1 LKDFKFIFILL
12 FMLVLSVS
20 AVSASDLNE
29 TAGIS
34 CDSNQHNQLTQI
46 TNNSHY
52 AAGQSS
58 IYVDDINGDDENDGK
73 SWDSSI
79 KTFNKALEMANDDD
93 TICLADG
100 VYSGLD
106 NTKLNIDKSVNV
118 VGSLN
123 TTFDASYENY
133 LFLIN
138 DGVTVTFKNINF
150 INAYKTDYDIDLI
163 DNYEIEGIYGAAL
176 DIKNATVTLD
186 NCYFKDNM
194 ANYADDEY
202 QYAYGGAVSNFGD
215 LTILNSYFYGNA
227 IGATTDIFGYGG
239 ALYNKGKLFVNN
251 SSFINSRGSTYSFG
265 GAIYNDGELLMNNSV
280 IADSYCWEESKGG
293 AIFNNGIFTLLNS
306 IVENNTIERTDYNYI
321 YGTVFNSGT
330 LTATGNIFRN
340 NTGYYK
346 QPNSEYE
353 GTGTIYNVGNL
364 DLSYNVF
371 IDNIGFNRVVSDV
384 YLNGGENINLDNNWW
399 GTNENPFGLNKI
411 SQDKANSW
419 IIFDLNPNYSSL
431 NVNDNVDIFASWKL
445 SNGAEIK
452 NNLPVFGVTVYTI
465 VDGKNIS
472 FNYLTNETIKFNFNN
487 TKTTGTYDVIA
498 IINSFTSRSIIDV
511 GKSNAHINFNVNNV
525 TFYNET
531 VLLDIF
537 LLDEENNPITGNVT
551 VKLNNN
557 INTVEVKQGKGNITF
572 NNLVPGNYTLN
583 LIYDG
588 TSLYS
593 KANNETEIYVKKIPV
608 QLEISEVGD
617 IKTSDIVNLNVTL
630 TGNVEGVAYLYI
642 NGVFKQRIYLN
653 NGISSFNLNNF
664 EEGQYNITI
673 IFPEDSIHESAN
685 SSVFFNVGKSSVS
698 FNVSCEDIYSGNDAI
713 IRIEVT
719 PENFNSEVIVS
730 INGINNTV
738 VLTERINNITVS
750 GLTNGTYDVKVI
762 FNGNDRF
769 FKANASTSFNVFKSK
784 SSLNVTIEKNNLTG
798 IISVKVIP
806 NKCSGL
812 ITLFVN
818 QRQYKSNLINGRA
831 NFNVEFDK
839 GTNHIYVDY
848 SGNLFYDGSSWNTSI
863 GEPEEIFI
871 IAQNV
876 TSYEY
881 NDFNYTVILFEENG
895 FGVVNKNV
903 TVEFLGKTYNIT
915 TDNQGKAT
923 LKLNLKAG
931 TYDIKAKFE
940 NKTVSNSIKIKE
952 ISFNLIAQN
961 ITYGGNEIV
970 KVIFEDNITGKI
982 KFKLSNGLEMILD
995 IAGNETFA
1003 NISDLNAGSY
1013 IIEAVYFNDLINS
1026 STFKSNFIVYKA
1038 NAALDVNISGAELGK
1053 DCIISVK
1060 VPETMSGELNFNLDG
1075 KNYSKQIESSVV
1087 SINLGKLDE
1096 GSHNLSISYLGDN
1109 NFNKSN
1115 YNTTFS
1121 IKSFK
1126 TDIILTINNTRYDE
1140 ELKIIAK
1147 LNENV
1152 SGIVEFIVGN
1162 LTGSSEIKNG
1172 EAIWTFGGLDVGQYV
1187 IEAKYLGDD
1196 SFLPISNQTS
1206 FIISKADSF
1215 IQLYVNEVC
1224 LDENIRIYAKLSPN
1238 STGTVTYE
1246 MPGHYSPRTKNIV
1259 NSTSNWYISPLVY
1272 GKYTVYAK
1280 YNGDK
1285 NYNPSNTTF
1294 ILDVSQRKSI
1304 LDVVI
1309 EDVYMNNR
1317 VVVNV
1322 KLTSDKGS
1330 GISGNV
1336 LLNIASRSY
1345 NIKVNNGKG
1354 SLVLGKF
1361 AIGSYS
1367 YEAVFEGNDEYVK
1380 STDDGKFN
1388 VLDSLVK
1395 TELLSTN
1402 VTKRVGGKEKL
1413 VISLVNAK
1421 GNPLSGYAINIKLNN
1436 NDYSLLSN
1444 ENGDVSLDINL
1455 KAGLYN
1461 AIARFNGSDNYHAS
1475 EINITINVLSTI
1487 QSSDV
1492 VKLYG
1497 TGTQYFA
1504 IFTDCNGKALNEIP
1518 VTFTIGSKS
1527 YTFNTAPNGV
1537 ARLNINLKPGIYTI
1551 IAKNPVSGEEARN
1564 TINVYAYIMQNKDV
1578 VKYFGGSQSYKVRV
1592 YDDSGK
1598 SVGAGQTVVFK
1609 INGKTYNIKTD
1620 KLGYATCKLD
1630 LKPNTYTITAS
1641 HKGYTVYNKVV
1652 VKPVL
1657 TGKIVAKK
1665 KSKSIKF
1672 KAKLLNTKGKP
1683 LKGKKIT
1690 FKIKSKTYKVK
1701 TNKKGVAKL
1710 KLKLKLKSGKKY
1722 KVVFKYGKSKVK
1734 NIINVK

>member
-1 LKDFKFIFILL
+1 
-12 FMLVLSVS
+12 MVLTVSV
-20 AVSASDLNE
+20 VSASDLNE
-29 TAGIS
+29 TADMV
-34 CDSNQHNQLTQI
+34 CESNQHNQLTQI

-52 AAGQSS
+52 LASQSS
-58 IYVDDINGDDENDGK
+58 IYVDDVNGDDENDGK
-73 SWDSSI
+73 SWESPI
-79 KTFNKALEMANDDD
+79 KTFNKALEIANDDD

-100 VYSGLD
+100 KYSGLD
-106 NTKLNIDKSVNV
+106 NTKLSIDKSVNV

-176 DIKNATVTLD
+176 DIKNATVTLE

-202 QYAYGGAVSNFGD
+202 QFAYGGAISNFGD
-215 LTILNSYFYGNA
+215 LKILNSYFYGNA

-265 GAIYNDGELLMNNSV
+265 GTIYNDGELLINNSI
-280 IADSYCWEESKGG
+280 IANSYCWEESKGG
-293 AIFNNGIFTLLNS
+293 AIFNNGRLTLLNS

-330 LTATGNIFRN
+330 FIASGNIFRN

-364 DLSYNVF
+364 DLSYNAF

-399 GTNENPFGLNKI
+399 GTNENPFELNKI
-411 SQDKANSW
+411 SQDKTKSW
-419 IIFDLNPNYSSL
+419 IIFDLNPKYSSL
-431 NVNDNVDIFASWKL
+431 KVNDNVDIIASWKL
-445 SNGAEIK
+445 NNGEEII
-452 NNLPVFGVTVYTI
+452 NRLPVFDVIIYTI
-465 VDGKNIS
+465 VDGDNIS

-487 TKTTGTYDVIA
+487 TKANGLYELIA
-498 IINSFTSRSIIDV
+498 IINSFTTSSIIDV
-511 GKSNAHINFNVNNV
+511 GKSKTHINFNLNNE

-537 LLDEENNPITGNVT
+537 LFDEDNNLITGNVT

-557 INTVEVKQGKGNITF
+557 LKTVEIKEGRGNITF
-572 NNLVPGNYTLN
+572 KNLLPGNYTLK
-583 LIYDG
+583 LTYDG
-588 TSLYS
+588 NDLYS
-593 KANNETEIYVKKIPV
+593 KANNETELIVKKIPV
-608 QLEISEVGD
+608 KLDISDVSD
-617 IKTSDIVNLNVTL
+617 IKTSDSVNLNVTL
-630 TGNVEGVAYLYI
+630 LGNVEGIAYLYI
-642 NGVFKQRIYLN
+642 NCVFKQRIYLN
-653 NGISSFNLNNF
+653 NGVSSFNLNYF

-685 SSVFFNVGKSSVS
+685 ASVFFNVGKSSVF
-698 FNVSCEDIYSGNDAI
+698 FNVSCEDIYSGNDAV
-713 IRIEVT
+713 IRIDVS

-730 INGINNTV
+730 INGINNSV
-738 VLTERINNITVS
+738 VLSERINNITVS

-769 FKANASTSFNVFKSK
+769 FKANASASFNVFKSK
-784 SSLNVTIEKNNLTG
+784 SSLNVSVEKNNLTG
-798 IISVKVIP
+798 VILVKAVP
-806 NKCSGL
+806 NKCTGL
-812 ITLFVN
+812 ITLFIN
-818 QRQYKSNLINGRA
+818 QRKYSSNLLNGLA
-831 NFNVEFDK
+831 KFNVEFDK
-839 GTNHIYVDY
+839 GTNHIFVDY
-848 SGNLFYDGSSWNTSI
+848 SGDLFYDGSNWNTSI

-871 IAQNV
+871 TAENV

-881 NDFNYTVILFEENG
+881 NYFNYAVILFEENG
-895 FGVVNKNV
+895 FGVANKNV
-903 TVEFLGKTYNIT
+903 TIEFLGKIYNIT
-915 TDNQGKAT
+915 TDNQGKAN

-931 TYDIKAKFE
+931 TYNIKAAFE
-940 NKTVSNSIKIKE
+940 NKMVSNLIKVKE
-952 ISFNLIAQN
+952 ISFNLITQN
-961 ITYGGNEIV
+961 ITYGENEIV
-970 KVIFEDNITGKI
+970 KVVFEDNITGKI
-982 KFKLSNGLEMILD
+982 KFNLSNGLEMTVD
-995 IAGNETFA
+995 IAGNETSM
-1003 NISDLNAGSY
+1003 NINDLSAGHY
-1013 IIEAVYFNDLINS
+1013 VVEAVYFNDWTNS
-1026 STFKSNFIVYKA
+1026 ISIKSGFEVFKA
-1038 NAALDVNISGAELGK
+1038 NATLDVTISGAELGK

-1060 VPETMSGELNFNLDG
+1060 IPETMSGEINFNVDG
-1075 KNYSKQIESSVV
+1075 KNYSKPIETSVV
-1087 SINLGKLDE
+1087 SINLGKLSE
-1096 GSHNLSISYLGDN
+1096 GIHKLAITYLGDD
-1109 NFNKSN
+1109 NFSKSS

-1121 IKSFK
+1121 IKSIK
-1126 TDIILTINNTRYDE
+1126 TDLLLTIDSARYGE
-1140 ELKIIAK
+1140 ELKIIAN
-1147 LNENV
+1147 LNRSA

-1162 LTGSSEIKNG
+1162 LTFNSEIKNG
-1172 EAIWTFGGLDVGQYV
+1172 EAILIFGGLDVGQYI

-1196 SFLPISNQTS
+1196 SFLEVSNQTS
-1206 FIISKADSF
+1206 FTISKADSF

-1246 MPGHYSPRTKNIV
+1246 MPGYYSPRTKNIV
-1259 NSTSNWYISPLVY
+1259 NSASNWYISPLAH

-1309 EDVYMNNR
+1309 EDVYVNNR

-1322 KLTSDKGS
+1322 KLTSDKGE
-1330 GISGNV
+1330 GISGYV
-1336 LLNIASRSY
+1336 LFKIASKSY
-1345 NIKVNNGKG
+1345 NIKVTNGKG
-1354 SLVLGKF
+1354 TLILGKF
-1361 AIGSYS
+1361 EIGSYS
-1367 YEAVFEGNDEYVK
+1367 YESIFEGNDEYVRA
-1380 STDDGKFN
+1380 TDDGKFN

-1402 VTKRVGGKEKL
+1402 VSKRIGGKEKL

-1421 GNPLSGYAINIKLNN
+1421 GNPLSGYVINIKLNN
-1436 NDYSLLSN
+1436 NEYSLVSD
-1444 ENGDVSLDINL
+1444 ENGDVSVDINL
-1455 KAGLYN
+1455 KAGSYK
-1461 AIARFNGSDNYHAS
+1461 AIAKFNGSDNYYAS
-1475 EINITINVLSTI
+1475 QVTVTINVLSTI
-1487 QSSDV
+1487 QSRDV
-1492 VKLYG
+1492 YKLYG
-1497 TGTQYFA
+1497 TGAHYFA
-1504 IFTDCNGKALNEIP
+1504 IFTDCNGKALANIP

-1527 YTFNTAPNGV
+1527 YKFNTTPNGI

-1551 IAKNPVSGEEARN
+1551 IAKNPVSGEETRN
-1564 TINVYAYIMQNKDV
+1564 IINIYAYIMQNKDV
-1578 VKYFGGSQSYKVRV
+1578 TKYFGGSQSYKVCV

-1598 SVGAGQTVVFK
+1598 VVGAGKTVVFK
-1609 INGKTYNIKTD
+1609 VNGKTYKIKTD
-1620 KLGYATCKLD
+1620 KRGYANCKLN

-1641 HKGYTVYNKVV
+1641 YNGYTVYNKVV

-1657 TGKIVAKK
+1657 KAKIIAKK
-1665 KSKSIKF
+1665 KSKVIKF
-1672 KAKLLNTKGKP
+1672 RAKLLNTKGKP
-1683 LKGKKIT
+1683 IHGKKIT
-1690 FKIKSKTYKVK
+1690 FKINSKTYKVK
-1701 TNKKGVAKL
+1701 TNKKGFAIL

-1722 KVVFKYGKSKVK
+1722 SVVFKYGKSNVK
-1734 NIINVK
+1734 KIINVK